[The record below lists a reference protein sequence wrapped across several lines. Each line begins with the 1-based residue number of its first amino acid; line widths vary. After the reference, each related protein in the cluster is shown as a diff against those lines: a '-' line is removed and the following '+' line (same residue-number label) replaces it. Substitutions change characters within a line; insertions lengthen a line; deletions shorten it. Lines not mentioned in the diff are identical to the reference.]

1 MHESSLFFFVN
12 YYCLVMF
19 QQWLTSLFCYPFQLS
34 LVLFLLFYS
43 EQYVHAAFRVMNATV
58 RSGEAS
64 WIFTDCVPSSR
75 GSMKVKR
82 SVPNNATTSSHF
94 SFQLIHDIC
103 AVTKSWR
110 FVKSHYIVHT
120 AISHRPQYCL
130 LKTVCEQLFM
140 QMKISQFVARREK
153 ISFSLS

>member
-1 MHESSLFFFVN
+1 MHESSLFFVS
-12 YYCLVMF
+12 YYCLMMF
-19 QQWLTSLFCYPFQLS
+19 QQWLTSLFITSFQLS
-34 LVLFLLFYS
+34 LVLFLLLYS

-110 FVKSHYIVHT
+110 FVKLHYIVHT
-120 AISHRPQYCL
+120 AISHRPHYCL
-130 LKTVCEQLFM
+130 VKTVCEQSFL
-140 QMKISQFVARREK
+140 QMKIAQFVGRREK
-153 ISFSLS
+153 SLFSLS